1 MPSLLLINDNK
12 IVSRLLQLSS
22 QKNGFTLKE
31 VQDIDIDSLK
41 DQHYSIIFV
50 DSDKYSDDLVIKL
63 QNLSYSKLCY
73 ISTKSSNLPEGFD
86 LLMEKPFLPTDFVEL
101 VEEVERSEKS
111 QKSQEEKS
119 VEDEEE
125 VVLDLE
131 GNLDELDSDNQEK
144 EEKLTDTILA
154 QATTDAIS
162 TSSPEELADMVDEIE
177 EMQSDEAA
185 NEDADIKQ
193 QKSAQKETQESKSD
207 KEELLDEIGEDGLD
221 MELSEDEDKSTQNN
235 NLPNEIE
242 NGNSE
247 KEELNEE
254 QISKIESQDLQ
265 EISEDKD
272 IDQIDDIKS
281 DTQDIKEQS
290 VEVKEVL
297 EDSETFEKESDS
309 TIDKE
314 AIEVAGNQVG
324 KDSELI
330 KEDNIDKADIA
341 SVATAAVA
349 TGAGIAVA
357 SLNSDNKSVVD
368 IEDEILTLDEQ
379 EIAKAVGES
388 DPADTK
394 ESVQDDL
401 LVNSELSKDDSIQ
414 TKEAIKEQIQSAIV
428 EAIDAEAIKKA
439 LLGMKI
445 NITIT
450 FENN

>member
-50 DSDKYSDDLVIKL
+50 DSDKYSDDLVTKL

-193 QKSAQKETQESKSD
+193 QKSVQKETQESKSD